1 MFRIVH
7 CVINAIKF
15 YIQTGDDAG
24 LQTFRAHW
32 TAMPVRMCTFPF
44 PRSRSADPHVDFI
57 LAQWKFKTGDPQRTG
72 SAENLD
78 DVAEILLAM
87 PTVTAP
93 YSLMRESTFECEL
106 TFPRYFPNACSKDL
120 FISFLDTPIAAGI

>member
-57 LAQWKFKTGDPQRTG
+57 LAQ
-72 SAENLD
+72 
-78 DVAEILLAM
+78 
-87 PTVTAP
+87 
-93 YSLMRESTFECEL
+93 
-106 TFPRYFPNACSKDL
+106 
-120 FISFLDTPIAAGI
+120 